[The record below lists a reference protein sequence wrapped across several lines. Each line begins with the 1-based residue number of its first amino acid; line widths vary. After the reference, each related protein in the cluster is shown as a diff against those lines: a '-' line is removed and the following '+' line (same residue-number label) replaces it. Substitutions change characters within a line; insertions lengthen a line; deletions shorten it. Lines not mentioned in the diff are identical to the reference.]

1 MFTSTSFSNE
11 AYTAFDTSLFRDAI
25 CTDCRILQ
33 RRMRG
38 DRKFPTTVSLTCMS
52 LFSPYP
58 HVYSSG
64 SPSGFVGITCG
75 HRRGERPYADRWCL
89 TFVDKA
95 PSLAFGAFLCS
106 SLFSYSSTG
115 GIGANESFFHDHSI
129 AVRRRKRIM
138 RLHLKPPNGHKTSPD
153 VTFGTEATLEVTCRL
168 VALTRTVGP
177 KTHPLD
183 RRRNVPTILQP
194 Q

>member
-52 LFSPYP
+52 LFSPHP
-58 HVYSSG
+58 HVYSLG

-89 TFVDKA
+89 TFVDKDVL
-95 PSLAFGAFLCS
+95 PSGPSCVQVCFPTLQLVE
-106 SLFSYSSTG
+106 LERMNRSSTT
-115 GIGANESFFHDHSI
+115 IQLQCDEESASCDCISNLRTAI
-129 AVRRRKRIM
+129 RSLQMLPSGLK
-138 RLHLKPPNGHKTSPD
+138 LH
-153 VTFGTEATLEVTCRL
+153 
-168 VALTRTVGP
+168 
-177 KTHPLD
+177 
-183 RRRNVPTILQP
+183 
-194 Q
+194 